1 MAWTFWDLRKI
12 ENYTGLIVVGQMTI
26 EQVPVKYQ
34 EEVKIRVEN
43 WFKTDT
49 EAKDLAAQ
57 NETL

>member
-12 ENYTGLIVVGQMTI
+12 ENYTGLIVAGQMTT
-26 EQVPVKYQ
+26 EQVPLKYQ

-49 EAKDLAAQ
+49 EVV
-57 NETL
+57 

>member
-12 ENYTGLIVVGQMTI
+12 ENYTGLIMTGQMTI

-43 WFKTDT
+43 WFK
-49 EAKDLAAQ
+49 A
-57 NETL
+57 